1 MRKAPFEINIK
12 EFIENYNN
20 IIRINS
26 AVIQSQANY
35 ICLKIWQY
43 VCNNST
49 IDFRHLAAKDL
60 LTNSQK
66 EALIEAA
73 EAELFSYLSVGGD
86 MKGEL
91 GIANNGLTITNADLD
106 SKAICREADNIL
118 SNAGFFYR
126 GLGGF

>member
-1 MRKAPFEINIK
+1 MNKVPFEINVND
-12 EFIENYNN
+12 FIETYNN

-43 VCNNST
+43 VCTNST
-49 IDFRHLAAKDL
+49 IDFKSLAKNNL
-60 LTNSQK
+60 LTTYQK

-73 EAELFSYLSVGGD
+73 EAELFSYLSIGGD

-91 GIANNGLTITNADLD
+91 GATNQGVTIINNDLD
-106 SKAICREADNIL
+106 AKAICREADNIL
-118 SNAGFFYR
+118 SSAGFFYR
-126 GLGGF
+126 GCGVF

>member
-1 MRKAPFEINIK
+1 MRKAPFEINTK
-12 EFIENYNN
+12 DFIETYTN

-49 IDFRHLAAKDL
+49 IDFKRLAAKDL
-60 LTNSQK
+60 LTNNQK

-73 EAELFSYLSVGGD
+73 EAELFSYLSIGGD

-91 GIANNGLTITNADLD
+91 GATNNGMTMTNNDLD

-126 GLGGF
+126 GLGVF